1 MITSIE
7 SPLALARVRWRTF
20 EEGGRRSGP
29 PTAPVYAATCVFP
42 LGQDGQDG
50 EVQPGWPGSADQLS
64 VLLQHADADADADSA
79 YRLYRVGFLAPDLA
93 RPFLRPDARMLVL
106 EGPKVVADGI
116 VEAVFGP

>member
-42 LGQDGQDG
+42 LGHDG

-64 VLLQHADADADADSA
+64 VLLQHADADADAA

-116 VEAVFGP
+116 VEAVFDG